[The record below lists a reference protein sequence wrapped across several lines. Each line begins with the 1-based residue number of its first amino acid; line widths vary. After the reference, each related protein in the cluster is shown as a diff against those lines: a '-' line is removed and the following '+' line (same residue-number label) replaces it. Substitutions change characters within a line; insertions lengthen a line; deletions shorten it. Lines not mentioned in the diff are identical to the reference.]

1 MPSPAYTDS
10 NFDIK
15 RKVVYY
21 PYEVIHGMIGTTAT
35 DTSAHTGNAIQKE
48 VSSVGLVGLLI
59 EADGDML
66 NGLTLLPRDLDW
78 TKDIG
83 IRIVWQGQSATDTE
97 YASWIVLYDV
107 MVEGTALA
115 VGTTALDTA
124 IALQDTKYA
133 VAYALEISA
142 RGIIAAN
149 TFTEAQVVP
158 GSTFVTWLLECDA
171 ETVTG
176 DIHLLGFLLDYVP
189 KRYKGAVS
197 TLNPALTAE
206 DGI

>member
-15 RKVVYY
+15 RKVKYY
-21 PYEVIHGMIGTTAT
+21 SYETIHGMIGTTAT
-35 DTSAHTGNAIQKE
+35 DISAHTGAAIQKE
-48 VSSVGLVGLLI
+48 ISTVGIVGLLI

-78 TKDIG
+78 TKDVG
-83 IRIVWQGQSATDTE
+83 IRIVWQGASATDTE
-97 YASWIVLYDV
+97 YATWIVLYDV

-115 VGTTALDTA
+115 VGTTALDTTITA
-124 IALQDTKYA
+124 ADTKFG
-133 VAYALEISA
+133 VAYALEVSA
-142 RGIIAAN
+142 RGVIAAN
-149 TFTEAQVVP
+149 TFTEAQVVA
-158 GSTFVTWLLECDA
+158 GSTFVTWLIECDA

-176 DIHLLGFLLDYVP
+176 DIHMLGFLLDYVP

>member
-1 MPSPAYTDS
+1 MPSPTYSDE

-15 RKVVYY
+15 RKVIYY
-21 PYEVIHGMIGTTAT
+21 PYETIHGMIGTTAT
-35 DTSAHTGNAIQKE
+35 DTSAHTSNAIQKE
-48 VSSVGLVGLLI
+48 ISTVGLVGLLI

-83 IRIVWQGQSATDTE
+83 IRIVWQGASATDTE
-97 YASWIVLYDV
+97 YATWIVLYDV

-124 IALQDTKYA
+124 ITAADTKYGT
-133 VAYALEISA
+133 AYALEISA
-142 RGIIAAN
+142 RGIIAAD

-189 KRYKGAVS
+189 KRYKGTAS
-197 TLNPALTAE
+197 TLNPAVTAE